1 MNSQDKIKRLKNII
15 KRQAKIID
23 NYRVA
28 MSQIEEII
36 HETQG
41 VNVYE

>member
-36 HETQG
+36 HET
-41 VNVYE
+41 